1 MKSASAGYLSVALA
15 AFFWSTSGTSAK
27 FLFRSGITAFELVQL
42 RTTIAALVLFLSLY
56 ILDRRLL
63 RVGRKDLAYLVL
75 LGAIL
80 AAVQFTYLF
89 TISRIPVAAAILIQ
103 YLSPVM
109 IALHGRIFRKEHLYP
124 SGVAAI
130 AGAMTGCYLMV
141 GGYSLALFSL
151 NSIGLLSGV
160 LSAAV
165 FAWYS
170 VKSQDGMHRHPP
182 WTILSYALL
191 TAAVIWNLLH
201 PPLKA
206 FGAVHD
212 LRSWGLI
219 LYVAL
224 FGTVLPFGLYNYGIR
239 AIRATSASV
248 TAMLEPVCAAVFAYA
263 VLGEM
268 LEPLQI
274 AGGLL
279 VIASVVL
286 IQARGVVLAR
296 TGSVV

>member
-1 MKSASAGYLSVALA
+1 MKSSSAGYMSVALA

-27 FLFRSGITAFELVQL
+27 FLFRGGITAVELVQL

-63 RVGRKDLAYLVL
+63 RVGRKDIAYLVL

-89 TISRIPVAAAILIQ
+89 TISLIPVAAAILIQ

-124 SGVAAI
+124 SAVAAI
-130 AGAMTGCYLMV
+130 AGAIAGCYLMV
-141 GGYSLALFSL
+141 GGYSLELFSL
-151 NSIGLLSGV
+151 NRTGLLSGV

-170 VKSQDGMHRHPP
+170 LKSEDGMHRHSP

-201 PPLKA
+201 PPLNA
-206 FGAVHD
+206 FGAARD

-219 LYVAL
+219 LYIAL
-224 FGTVLPFGLYNYGIR
+224 FGTVLPFGLYNHGIR
-239 AIRATSASV
+239 AIRATYASV
-248 TAMLEPVCAAVFAYA
+248 TAMLEPVCAAIFAYA
-263 VLGEM
+263 VLGEA

-286 IQARGVVLAR
+286 IQAGGAASPR

>member
-1 MKSASAGYLSVALA
+1 MRSASVGYLSVALA
-15 AFFWSTSGTSAK
+15 AFFWSISGTSAK
-27 FLFRSGITAFELVQL
+27 FLFRSGITAVALVQL

-63 RVGRKDLAYLVL
+63 RVGRKDIAYLLL

-80 AAVQFTYLF
+80 ASVQFTYLF
-89 TISRIPVAAAILIQ
+89 TISLIPVAAAILIQ

-124 SGVAAI
+124 SAVAAI
-130 AGAMTGCYLMV
+130 AGAIVGCYLMV
-141 GGYSLALFSL
+141 GGYNLALFSL
-151 NSIGLLSGV
+151 NRTGLLSGV

-170 VKSQDGMHRHPP
+170 VKSEDGMRRHSP
-182 WTILSYALL
+182 WTILFYALL
-191 TAAVIWNLLH
+191 TAAVIWNFLH

-206 FGAVHD
+206 FGDAHD

-219 LYVAL
+219 LYIAL

-239 AIRATSASV
+239 AVRATYASI
-248 TAMLEPVCAAVFAYA
+248 TAMLEPVCAAAFAYA
-263 VLGEM
+263 VLGEV

-279 VIASVVL
+279 VIVSVVL
-286 IQARGVVLAR
+286 IQARGAVSPR